1 LLFYDDH
8 LTNIE
13 YTTYIVVASR
23 QKTISFGKMF
33 VGDRCRSRGGF
44 NLFVVGRYSGYQL
57 SFTKIM
63 IFIRD

>member
-1 LLFYDDH
+1 

-13 YTTYIVVASR
+13 YTTSIFVASR
-23 QKTISFGKMF
+23 PKTIFLGKMF
-33 VGDRCRSRGGF
+33 VGDRRGSHGGF
-44 NLFVVGRYSGYQL
+44 NLFVVERYSGYQL